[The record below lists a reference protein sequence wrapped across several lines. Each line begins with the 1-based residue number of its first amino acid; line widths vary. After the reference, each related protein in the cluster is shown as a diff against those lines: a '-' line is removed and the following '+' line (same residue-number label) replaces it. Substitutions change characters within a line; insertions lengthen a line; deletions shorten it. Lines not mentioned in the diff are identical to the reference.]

1 MIRKSSNR
9 RSEGAISS
17 RQQLVATVIGLVRAT
32 ADQTHRV
39 DQLAAARFELNST
52 DARALEV
59 VSRTGPL
66 TAKVLAR
73 ALGMTTGG
81 VTTVIDRLERAGYA
95 RRRDDASDRRRV
107 LIEATDL
114 THRVEVEM
122 FAELI
127 RDTARLVGSYNEREL
142 AVIKDFLERSQ
153 VQLTAYIERME
164 KGSTRQRQKR
174 ANE

>member
-1 MIRKSSNR
+1 MSR
-9 RSEGAISS
+9 S
-17 RQQLVATVIGLVRAT
+17 RQELVQTVIALVRAT

-39 DQLAAARFELNST
+39 DQLAAAQFGLNST

-66 TAKVLAR
+66 TAKRLSR

-107 LIEATDL
+107 LIEATEL
-114 THRVEVEM
+114 TRRVEGEM
-122 FAELI
+122 FGELI
-127 RDTARLVGSYNEREL
+127 RDNARLVGSFSEREL
-142 AVIKDFLERSQ
+142 AVIKDFLERSGA
-153 VQLTAYIERME
+153 QLAAHVERME
-164 KGSTRQRQKR
+164 RPSTRPRG
-174 ANE
+174 

>member
-9 RSEGAISS
+9 PRAGEGRS
-17 RQQLVATVIGLVRAT
+17 RQELVQTVIALVRAT

-39 DQLAAARFELNST
+39 DQLAAAQFGLNST

-66 TAKVLAR
+66 TAKRLAR

-81 VTTVIDRLERAGYA
+81 VTTVIDRLERTGYA

-107 LIEATDL
+107 LIEATEL
-114 THRVEVEM
+114 TRRVEGEM
-122 FAELI
+122 FGELI
-127 RDTARLVGSYNEREL
+127 RDNARLVGSYSEREL
-142 AVIKDFLERSQ
+142 AVIKDFLERSGA
-153 VQLTAYIERME
+153 QLAAHVERM
-164 KGSTRQRQKR
+164 SPTR
-174 ANE
+174 AT

>member
-1 MIRKSSNR
+1 MIRKSSDR
-9 RSEGAISS
+9 QAKSAGGS
-17 RQQLVATVIGLVRAT
+17 RQQLVQTVIGLVRAT
-32 ADQTHRV
+32 ADQTHQV
-39 DQLAAARFELNST
+39 DQLAAARFGLNST

-66 TAKVLAR
+66 TAKTLAG

-107 LIEATDL
+107 LIEATEL
-114 THRVEVEM
+114 AHRVEGEM

-127 RDTARLVGSYNEREL
+127 RDNARLIGSYSEREL
-142 AVIKDFLERSQ
+142 AVIKDFLERSGE
-153 VQLTAYIERME
+153 QLAAHVARTEAASR
-164 KGSTRQRQKR
+164 RRR
-174 ANE
+174 R